1 MDVDDPMVS
10 KKHDSMRQ
18 EEERAHRATH
28 TDDSDAV
35 AISLNIS
42 KATTVPSKAWYGMYR
57 VLSRDGADSR
67 TMACFYL
74 AVVQAKLLYGSE
86 TWVLSRQ
93 PPIISLLGRRLERF
107 HARELCSHVIW
118 LAHHHIHHL
127 AVDSCGYQ
135 PLLSILR
142 SARRH

>member
-1 MDVDDPMVS
+1 MLMIQWWAKS
-10 KKHDSMRQ
+10 MTACAKRKH
-18 EEERAHRATH
+18 ERAHRATH

-42 KATTVPSKAWYGMYR
+42 KATTKQSLVRNVPSIKSWWCWFPNHGMLLPCCGSSQALVWFR
-57 VLSRDGADSR
+57 NLGTFQA
-67 TMACFYL
+67 AAHHL
-74 AVVQAKLLYGSE
+74 APRS
-86 TWVLSRQ
+86 W
-93 PPIISLLGRRLERF
+93 RLERF